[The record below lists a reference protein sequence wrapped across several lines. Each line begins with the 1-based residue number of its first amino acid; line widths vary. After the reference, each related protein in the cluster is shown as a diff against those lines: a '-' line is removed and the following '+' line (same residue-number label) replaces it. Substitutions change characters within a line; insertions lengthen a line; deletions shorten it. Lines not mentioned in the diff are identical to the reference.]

1 MGERLMREKFKKA
14 FDFLTWD
21 TWMFVIVNVFY
32 FGNLLV
38 NKRMSEGIYANP
50 KVKIIM
56 WLVIITDILYLGYIF
71 YVLIKNQYTRFKT
84 RKLRFAMNNGGFT
97 QTLTEEL
104 DEIFKKYPIN
114 PYHMDIGETQE
125 YTREWAI
132 HQVIGCYPCLLEKS
146 FYNMPNCKERERFRK
161 SIRHFDTELFFM
173 ARDNYIDLIEGD
185 HYKEQFE
192 DALEQNTHMAMKE
205 ISKMVTRLFND

>member
-1 MGERLMREKFKKA
+1 MREKIKKA
-14 FDFLTWD
+14 FDFLSWD
-21 TWMFVIVNVFY
+21 TWMFLIVNVFF
-32 FGNLLV
+32 FGNILF
-38 NKRMSEGIYANP
+38 NDTMTTIIYMKP
-50 KVKIIM
+50 SMKFIMELIIVAD
-56 WLVIITDILYLGYIF
+56 VIYLIYIF
-71 YVLIKNQYTRFKT
+71 YCFFKFQYIRCKT
-84 RKLRFAMNNGGFT
+84 KKLRFAMDNGGFT

-104 DEIFKKYPIN
+104 NEIFKKYPIN
-114 PYHMDIGETQE
+114 AYHMDIGETQE

-173 ARDNYIDLIEGD
+173 ARDTYIDLIEGD

-192 DALEQNTHMAMKE
+192 DVLEYNTHQAMKE